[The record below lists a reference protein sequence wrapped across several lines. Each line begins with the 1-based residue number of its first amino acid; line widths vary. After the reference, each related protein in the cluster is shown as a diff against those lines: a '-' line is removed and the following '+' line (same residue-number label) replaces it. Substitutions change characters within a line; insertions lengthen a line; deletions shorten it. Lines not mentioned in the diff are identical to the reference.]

1 MGEAIDGVTLCRIL
15 RYIKAHDCGEEKELP
30 RDYVG
35 RHGML
40 CYSVENK
47 KSKKGNFL
55 GL

>member
-1 MGEAIDGVTLCRIL
+1 MPYPLVYKRSQAGR
-15 RYIKAHDCGEEKELP
+15 RKELLKYP

-35 RHGML
+35 RHCML